1 VTATS
6 SKPRTLRFH
15 LISLVFVSVVPL
27 LIFAVIIAA
36 LVEKQQRTS
45 LERSFRD
52 TVLALTVA
60 VDHELTSSIS
70 ALQALATSEH
80 LDTGDLK
87 LFYREAQRVVAT
99 HPGWFTINLTDRS
112 GQQLIN
118 TYRPFGAQLPSIGHL
133 EDVRHTLDTG
143 EPAISNLFSGLV
155 LKVPTVGFTVPVRR
169 RGTLKYALGARLDV
183 GNLSL
188 LLSEGNLPPD
198 LVATITDR
206 NGIIIARTRGIEAYL
221 GKPAGPE
228 FVTRSRQSDEGSFRG
243 VTRDGIPVYAA
254 YKRSLPSGWTVGLGV
269 PSAVVESPGRTARWA
284 IIGGGSLF
292 LVLAGAF
299 ATVFGRRIAG
309 GIESLAISARSLG
322 QGQIPSLTEKS
333 TIAELAAVEREIV
346 EAARQRADAVAA
358 RLKSEEALRESEER
372 TRLIVSRALDAV
384 ITIDAHGRITSWNP
398 QAEHLFGWSDE
409 EIRGRLLSETII
421 PPAYREAHER
431 GLRHFL
437 ATGEGP
443 VLNRRLELSALH
455 RNGTE
460 FSVELAITPL
470 RVSGAMAFSAFLRD
484 ITERKRTERALRD
497 SEASFRLLFAD
508 NPLPMWVY
516 DLATLSFLE
525 VNDAAVAHYGY
536 SREEF
541 LRMRLTDIRPPEDV
555 PQLNEVVK
563 SLAEGAVS
571 GVRRHKGRWRHR
583 LKDDRLI
590 DVDIVSHSLDFAGRR
605 AALVVAI
612 DVTEVKQSQDALAQY
627 AERLSILHEID
638 GAIIAARPPVE
649 IAETVVRRLRPLLG
663 VPRAIVNMFDLEAGE
678 VEWLAAAGRRRVRAG
693 PGVRYS
699 MQLMGDV
706 EALKR
711 GELQVI
717 DVDALPP
724 SAEAQA
730 LLASDVRV
738 YMVVPMI
745 AGGELIGGLSF
756 GGATA
761 QFPPEQVNIA
771 REAAAQLAIAI
782 AQARLYERVKHH
794 AAELEQRVEERT
806 LALRGANEQL
816 QHEIAERRR
825 AEEDADRANRAKSD
839 FLSRMSHELRTPLN
853 GILGFAQLLQ
863 MESLPADQEQ
873 SVAHILKAGRHLL
886 GLINE
891 VLNISRIEAGHLQLS
906 VEPVPVGETL
916 RAAIDLVRPLA
927 AQRDIELSDGVA
939 GDHRHVLADRQRLQ
953 QILLNLLSNAVKY
966 NRTRGAVA
974 VSCEERS
981 AGRLRI
987 LVADTGHGIS
997 PDKLERLFTPF
1008 DRLGAEGT
1016 DVEGTGLGLTLS
1028 KYLVEAMGGTLEVT
1042 SEVGV
1047 GSTFAV
1053 ELPLTAAPVDG
1064 LKLPSASPTVHA
1076 ERPEG
1081 RMVVLYIEDNVSN
1094 LRLVEQVLA
1103 RRPQTT
1109 LLSAMQG
1116 QLGLDLARE
1125 HRPDLILLD
1134 LHLPDVPGDEVL
1146 RRLHEEPRTRG
1157 IPVVILSADATPGQV
1172 ERLLAAG
1179 AQAYLT
1185 KPLDIRQLLTLV
1197 DQAVFGTEA

>member
-1 VTATS
+1 
-6 SKPRTLRFH
+6 
-15 LISLVFVSVVPL
+15 L

-36 LVEKQQRTS
+36 LLEKQQQTS

-52 TVLALTVA
+52 TVRALTVA

-99 HPGWFTINLTDRS
+99 HPGWITINLTDLS

-118 TYRPFGAQLPSIGHL
+118 VYRPFGAQLPSIGHL

-143 EPAISNLFSGLV
+143 EPAISNLFTGLV
-155 LKVPTVGFTVPVRR
+155 LKVPTVGLTVPVRR

-188 LLSEGNLPPD
+188 LLSEGKLPPD
-198 LVATITDR
+198 WVAMIFDRQGTIL
-206 NGIIIARTRGIEAYL
+206 ARTRGIEQWL
-221 GKPAGPE
+221 GKPAPAA
-228 FVTRSRQSDEGSFRG
+228 FVTQSRQSEEGANRAVTKDG
-243 VTRDGIPVYAA
+243 VAVYGA
-254 YKRSLPSGWTVGLGV
+254 YRRSRPSGWTVGLGV
-269 PSAVVESPGRTARWA
+269 PIAVVEAPGRTSRWA

-292 LVLAGAF
+292 LLLAGAF

-309 GIESLAISARSLG
+309 GIESLSISARALG
-322 QGQIPSLTEKS
+322 QGQIPSLSEKS
-333 TIAELAAVEREIV
+333 RIAEIAAVEGEMV

-372 TRLIVSRALDAV
+372 SRLIVSHALDAV

-398 QAEHLFGWSDE
+398 QAERLLGWSAE
-409 EIRGRLLSETII
+409 EIRGRFLSETII

-443 VLNRRLELSALH
+443 VLNRRIELSALH

-470 RVSGAMAFSAFLRD
+470 RVGGAIAFSAFLRD
-484 ITERKRTERALRD
+484 ITEKKRTEGALRD

-516 DLATLSFLE
+516 DLATMSFLE
-525 VNDAAVAHYGY
+525 INDAAVAHYGY

-541 LRMRLTDIRPPEDV
+541 LRMRLSDIRPPEDV
-555 PQLNEVVK
+555 PQLKQVVK
-563 SLAEGAVS
+563 SLAEGAVHE
-571 GVRRHKGRWRHR
+571 VRRHEGRWRHR
-583 LKDDRLI
+583 LKDGRVI
-590 DVDIVSHSLDFAGRR
+590 DVNIVSHTLDFAGRR
-605 AALVVAI
+605 ASLVVAI
-612 DVTEVKQSQDALAQY
+612 DVTEVKQSQEALAKY

-638 GAIIAARPPVE
+638 RAIIAARPPVE

-678 VEWLAAAGRRRVRAG
+678 VEWLAAAGRSRVHVG

-699 MQLMGDV
+699 LQLMGDV

-730 LLASDVRV
+730 LLASDVHV

-756 GGATA
+756 GGATG
-761 QFPPEQVNIA
+761 QFPPEQVSIA
-771 REAAAQLAIAI
+771 QEAAAQLAIAI
-782 AQARLYERVKHH
+782 AQARLYERVKRH
-794 AAELEQRVEERT
+794 AEELEQRVEERT
-806 LALRGANEQL
+806 LALRNANEQL

-825 AEEDADRANRAKSD
+825 AEEEADRANRAKSD

-853 GILGFAQLLQ
+853 GILGFGQLLE
-863 MESLPADQEQ
+863 MESLPADQEE

-891 VLNISRIEAGHLQLS
+891 VLDISRIEAGHLQLS

-927 AQRDIELSDGVA
+927 AQRDIELGDKVA
-939 GDHRHVLADRQRLQ
+939 GDYRHVLADRQRLQ
-953 QILLNLLSNAVKY
+953 QVLLNLLSNAVKY

-974 VSCEERS
+974 VSCEERPG
-981 AGRLRI
+981 GRLRI
-987 LVADTGHGIS
+987 LVMDTGHGIS

-1016 DVEGTGLGLTLS
+1016 GIEGTGLGLALS
-1028 KYLVEAMGGTLEVT
+1028 KHLVEVMGGTLDVT
-1042 SEVGV
+1042 SQVGV

-1053 ELPLTAAPVDG
+1053 ELPLTADPVDV
-1064 LKLPSASPTVHA
+1064 LKLPGASPTVQA
-1076 ERPEG
+1076 ERQEG
-1081 RMVVLYIEDNVSN
+1081 RMVVLYIEDNVAN
-1094 LRLVEQVLA
+1094 LRLVEQVLS

-1109 LLSAMQG
+1109 LLPAMQG
-1116 QLGLDLARE
+1116 QLGLELARE

-1146 RRLHEEPRTRG
+1146 QRLLEDPRTRG
-1157 IPVVILSADATPGQV
+1157 IPVVILSADATPGHV

-1179 AQAYLT
+1179 AEAYLT
-1185 KPLDIRQLLTLV
+1185 KPLDVRQLLALV
-1197 DQAVFGTEA
+1197 DQFVSGKRG